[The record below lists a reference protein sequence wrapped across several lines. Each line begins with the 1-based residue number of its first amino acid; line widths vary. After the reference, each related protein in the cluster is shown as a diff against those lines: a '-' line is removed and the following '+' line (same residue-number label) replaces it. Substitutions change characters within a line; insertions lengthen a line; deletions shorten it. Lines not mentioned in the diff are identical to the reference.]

1 MATLLAFL
9 AACCFAVGN
18 VLQQK
23 GDVEASSEARDP
35 RFLVRILRRPV
46 WLAGLGTQV
55 AGWILQAL
63 ALRTGALM
71 TVQSIVA
78 LSLVIAL
85 PLGAKITSQQIGG
98 RVIAGAVVMVVG
110 IVRYVLIG
118 SPQGATSRP
127 DAAAW
132 WSAILATAAVIGLLT
147 GFARHTRRPASSAGR
162 VTVAH
167 QVERRNFGA
176 ANRVAREMSCPVV
189 VPPAT
194 TRLPAVSALVTRAL
208 SDPAV
213 RGLQAAV
220 WCRARQPGPLNPQV
234 VMTGSPQPSTLT
246 TSGKPTIGR
255 TRAGAITNL

>member
-23 GDVEASSEARDP
+23 GDVEASSGARDP
-35 RFLVRILRRPV
+35 RFLVRILRCPV

-127 DAAAW
+127 DTAAW

-147 GFARHTRRPASSAGR
+147 GFARHHAG
-162 VTVAH
+162 A
-167 QVERRNFGA
+167 
-176 ANRVAREMSCPVV
+176 
-189 VPPAT
+189 
-194 TRLPAVSALVTRAL
+194 TRARL
-208 SDPAV
+208 LGSAAGV
-213 RGLQAAV
+213 GFALQAAV
-220 WCRARQPGPLNPQV
+220 TKVFMTQV
-234 VMTGSPQPSTLT
+234 SHGVLALFGDWTTYALRVRNDQGSPRRSCP
-246 TSGKPTIGR
+246 
-255 TRAGAITNL
+255 